1 MLKMKNITNGD
12 DITVTYSN
20 VTLNRVTYSGD
31 GSLPVELSRWE
42 ASSGQ
47 GDVRLEWTTESEM
60 ENQGFVIERKLV
72 DASKFT
78 RIASY
83 MTDETLIGQGSTSRR
98 SEYAFIDG
106 DVKVGQRYEYRLS
119 DVDYKGKLTQHEI
132 ISVTVTLDDNTQQ
145 PGSVSLM
152 HAYPNPFNPA
162 TTIEY
167 AISQASQVSLTI
179 YDLGGNEI
187 ARLVQGPQEA
197 GWHSVVWNGLDN
209 QGQSIPTG
217 VYLAHLQDPSHS
229 RVIKISYLK

>member
-1 MLKMKNITNGD
+1 M
-12 DITVTYSN
+12 
-20 VTLNRVTYSGD
+20 
-31 GSLPVELSRWE
+31 E